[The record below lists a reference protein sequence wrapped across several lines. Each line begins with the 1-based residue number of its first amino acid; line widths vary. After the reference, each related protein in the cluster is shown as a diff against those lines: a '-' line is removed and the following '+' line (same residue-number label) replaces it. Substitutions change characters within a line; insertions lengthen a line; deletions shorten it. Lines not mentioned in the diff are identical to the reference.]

1 MPGELN
7 TQNNEITLSVGAN
20 RTHAVLIV
28 MFNGGWHKQVTVSQE
43 GVEDPIHTISSTA
56 TRPTPV
62 TLILEPGETYTI
74 SPSYIP
80 GAGLASSSVFD
91 VVEVYGDTP
100 SSTKDIVTHRN
111 FRVSNSGG
119 TQQKI
124 SITIV
129 LVDDDVSPK
138 A

>member
-7 TQNNEITLSVGAN
+7 TQNNEITLSIGAN
-20 RTHAVLIV
+20 RTHAVLVV
-28 MFNGGWHKQVTVSQE
+28 MFNGGWDKKVVVSQE
-43 GVEDPIHTISSTA
+43 GIENAIHTISSTSN
-56 TRPTPV
+56 RSTPV
-62 TLILEPGETYTI
+62 TLILEPGETYII
-74 SPSYIP
+74 SPSYVP
-80 GAGLASSSVFD
+80 GIGLAASSVFD
-91 VVEVYGDTP
+91 VVETFGDTP
-100 SSTKDIVTHRN
+100 GGIKDIVTHRN

>member
-7 TQNNEITLSVGAN
+7 TLNNEITLSVGAN
-20 RTHAVLIV
+20 RTHAVLVV
-28 MFNGGWHKQVTVSQE
+28 MFNGGWNKQVMITQE
-43 GVEDPIHTISSTA
+43 GIENAIHTISST
-56 TRPTPV
+56 TNRPTPL
-62 TLILEPGETYTI
+62 TLVLEPGETYIIAPTYVPGI
-74 SPSYIP
+74 GQGPSN
-80 GAGLASSSVFD
+80 VFD
-91 VVEVYGDTP
+91 VVETFGDTP
-100 SSTKDIVTHRN
+100 GNTNDIVTHRN
-111 FRVSNSGG
+111 FRVSNTGG